1 MDDTPPTFST
11 PPAQFNPQQFE
22 EAKSKKVVAG
32 VLGIL
37 LGCLGVHKFVLGYTR
52 AGIIML
58 AVSIVGSV
66 LGCLIC
72 LVSVLGCLIC
82 LPYVGWAVMAIIG
95 LVEGINYL
103 TKSDEEFCRVY
114 IVNRREWF

>member
-72 LVSVLGCLIC
+72 L
-82 LPYVGWAVMAIIG
+82 PYVGWAVMAIIG